1 MAVLNT
7 ASPKVSPRAP
17 RAQPTTVVPSSRA
30 RSAED
35 GRAIALRPSARTW
48 LGPLD
53 AAQRRHFTASPSRTV
68 TPPRSTVWTT
78 RPRSVLPVK
87 AEFLLFEANGG
98 ATTHSAEGSKTT
110 RFAGRPAPTG
120 PP

>member
-53 AAQRRHFTASPSRTV
+53 AARRRHFTASPSRTV
-68 TPPRSTVWTT
+68 NPPRST
-78 RPRSVLPVK
+78 LPVK

-110 RFAGRPAPTG
+110 RFAGRPASTG